1 MTKIRLHEAKTIMSE
16 TKNTPDGINNKMKVV
31 EMTRELEDTA
41 WEVMQNEIEQKK
53 SINEMKYM
61 YT

>member
-41 WEVMQNEIEQKK
+41 WEVMQNEIE
-53 SINEMKYM
+53 
-61 YT
+61 